1 MRAKGQS
8 QIIQFMM
15 FFVIGLAIFIVI
27 SNVFNER
34 LEFYAGDVA
43 DANRKLIN
51 THFSA
56 LMVQAMVSCKEC
68 DEFSSTTKIGNITAS
83 SVTEVGVND
92 EKLSVISQ
100 PQGIEFSSGA
110 HNMLASLAGAGGSA
124 LSTEPII
131 LSYSKTQNIL
141 RVLQ

>member
-15 FFVIGLAIFIVI
+15 FFIIGLAIFIVV
-27 SNVFNER
+27 SNVFNDR
-34 LEFYAGDVA
+34 LDFYGKDVA
-43 DANRKLIN
+43 DANRKLLN

-56 LMVQAMVSCKEC
+56 LVVQAMVSCKEC
-68 DEFSSTTKIGNITAS
+68 DEFSSTTKIGNVTAG

-92 EKLSVISQ
+92 EELAVISQ
-100 PQGIEFSSGA
+100 PQGTEFSGGA
-110 HNMLASLAGAGGSA
+110 HNMLEGLVAAGGSA
-124 LSTEPII
+124 LSTQPIMI
-131 LSYSKTQNIL
+131 SYSKTQNIL